1 MTTVTY
7 TLPAIHCGHCV
18 HTVQMEVGD
27 LAGVQSVKVDQ
38 ESKQAVI
45 TFDAPATEDGIIALL
60 KEINYPPAG
69 AESAGHD
76 LIQLN

>member
-7 TLPAIHCGHCV
+7 ALPAVHCGHCV
-18 HTVQMEVGD
+18 HTVQMEVGE

-38 ESKQAVI
+38 DSKQAVI
-45 TFDAPATEDGIIALL
+45 TFDAPATEDSIIAIL

-69 AESAGHD
+69 QD

>member
-7 TLPAIHCGHCV
+7 NIPSIHCGHCV
-18 HTVQMEVGD
+18 HTIKMEVSE
-27 LAGVQSVKVDQ
+27 LEGVQSVQVD
-38 ESKQAVI
+38 EAGKQAVI
-45 TFDAPATEDGIIALL
+45 TFGAPATEDNIIALL

-69 AESAGHD
+69 QD